1 MYIKFYRV
9 FREHMSHK
17 EHVHTKDHSAKI
29 AVSLNLFCSIV
40 PCIRPALIA
49 TLIGV
54 TEPWSHNIIL

>member
-54 TEPWSHNIIL
+54 TEP